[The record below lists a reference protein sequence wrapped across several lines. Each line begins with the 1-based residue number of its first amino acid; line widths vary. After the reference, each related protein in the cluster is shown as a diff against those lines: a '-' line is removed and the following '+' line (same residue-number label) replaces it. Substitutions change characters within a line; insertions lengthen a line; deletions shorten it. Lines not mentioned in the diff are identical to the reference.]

1 MIAIGLAGPSKA
13 GKSTLANEFKRYGFS
28 VRAFADVLRSEVY
41 EAFVDGAGTEAAVR
55 LSEMV
60 FRKDSPEKELIRPLF
75 QAWGTLRREVC
86 GKDYWVNRLHEEIKN
101 LSLVVIDDVRYVN
114 EAEYIKTR
122 LNGIVVTLLPERQ
135 PPLGAHESETQY
147 LDIPADLELP
157 RMPLNDQVDLIM
169 SFLKT
174 RPRQALC
181 CKIVSPSLAVEGLVV
196 FDQKS
201 TWKIYTKSAG
211 FEAHAFGEQIGD
223 SFAEILLAA
232 NAPAEPG
239 KYRLTRPHSVPV
251 YARSFSTVRAYAQSE
266 LGHDAV
272 D

>member
-28 VRAFADVLRSEVY
+28 VRAFADALRWEIY
-41 EAFVDGAGTEAAVR
+41 EAFVDGVDSDAAVR
-55 LSEMV
+55 LSKMA
-60 FRKDSPEKELIRPLF
+60 FLKDSPEKELIRPLF

-122 LNGIVVTLLPERQ
+122 LNGIVVTLLPEKQ
-135 PPLGAHESETQY
+135 PPLGAHASETEY
-147 LDIPADLELP
+147 VDIPADLELP
-157 RMPLNDQVDLIM
+157 RMPPAEQADLVLR
-169 SFLKT
+169 FLKM
-174 RPRQALC
+174 RPRQTLC
-181 CKIVSPSLAVEGLVV
+181 CKIVSPSLTVEGLVV

-211 FEAHAFGEQIGD
+211 FEAHAFGEQIGN
-223 SFAEILLAA
+223 SFTELLLAA

-251 YARSFSTVRAYAQSE
+251 YARSFSAVRAYAQSE